1 LLRSRPSFARV
12 NSLRPAPITHLVLA
26 GILALGAGTIGHCLH
41 PSQSAVTAA
50 DLAVATAPIEQT
62 VQATAQTVALS
73 APMQAVASVKNAV
86 ANVLARPP
94 ENITRETEL
103 DDDQTFASLLSQS
116 GVNETEASMAM
127 NALAKVYNLHKL
139 RAGQMVSLFFTRQ
152 GANETFTGAA
162 FLPEATKEIS
172 IARDAKGVFTA
183 ELKVIP
189 VVRQRLAAA
198 GEIHSSLY
206 DAGDAA
212 GVPHAV
218 MASLIRIYSHDIDFQ
233 RDIHPG
239 DHFEILY
246 DQPTTA
252 QGRAVGEGSII
263 YAALNIG
270 GKVRPVYRVTFT
282 DNTVDYFDDK
292 GHSTRRALLRTP
304 VAAARITS
312 GFGMRVHPLLGYSK
326 MHKGIDFGAPMG
338 APIFA
343 AGNGIVQDIG
353 FKNGYGRFI
362 LIRHNSQISTAY
374 AHMSRYSQ
382 NMFKGARVTQGQ
394 VIGYVGMSGRA
405 TGPHLHYEVRVAGKQ
420 INPMSINMPTGRIL
434 EGKLLT
440 AFKAGQV
447 KVKQEF
453 ATLVT
458 DKKATN
464 GYIKASSGITSFP
477 VEAKDKL

>member
-1 LLRSRPSFARV
+1 
-12 NSLRPAPITHLVLA
+12 VLA
-26 GILALGAGTIGHCLH
+26 GILALGTGTIGHCLR
-41 PSQSAVTAA
+41 PSQSTINVA
-50 DLAVATAPIEQT
+50 DLAVVTSPLEQT
-62 VQATAQTVALS
+62 VQAAAVS
-73 APMQAVASVKNAV
+73 APMQAMASVRNAV
-86 ANVLARPP
+86 ATALAPAP
-94 ENITRETEL
+94 ENITREAEL
-103 DDDQTFASLLSQS
+103 DDDQTFAGLLSQS
-116 GVNETEASMAM
+116 GVSETEANMAM
-127 NALAKVYNLHKL
+127 NALAKAYNLHKL
-139 RAGQMVSLFFTRQ
+139 RAGQAVSLFFTKKGQ
-152 GANETFTGAA
+152 TETFTGAV
-162 FLPEATKEIS
+162 FLPEATKEITVS
-172 IARDAKGVFTA
+172 RDSKGVFTA
-183 ELKVIP
+183 DLKVIP
-189 VVRQRLAAA
+189 IVRKRLAAA

-218 MASLIRIYSHDIDFQ
+218 MASLIRIYSHDVDFQ

-239 DHFEILY
+239 DRFEILY

-252 QGRAVGEGSII
+252 QGKAVGEGSII
-263 YAALNIG
+263 YAALNVG

-292 GHSTRRALLRTP
+292 GHSARRALLRTP

-343 AGNGIVQDIG
+343 AGNGVVQDIG

-362 LIRHNSQISTAY
+362 LIRHNSQIGTAY
-374 AHMSRYSQ
+374 AHMSRYAQ
-382 NMFKGARVTQGQ
+382 NMYKGARVNQGQ

-405 TGPHLHYEVRVAGKQ
+405 TGPHLHYEVRIAGKQ
-420 INPMSINMPTGRIL
+420 INPMSVNLPTGRIL

-453 ATLVT
+453 AGLVT
-458 DKKATN
+458 QKKSGFT
-464 GYIKASSGITSFP
+464 KASATVTAFP
-477 VEAKDKL
+477 TEAKDHL